1 MNSRSRYVIMSFC
14 TALATGWP
22 GTAPAQNTTPGTPQP
37 TPQLQQPAQPAP
49 NFSDEELKT
58 FAVAALEVLR
68 INDLYLPKLKRATTP
83 EEQQQVEKTA
93 TDEMVKAVQNQGLTV
108 DKYKEIM
115 THAEANPEI
124 ANRVMKHMKAAQS
137 SPGAGH

>member
-1 MNSRSRYVIMSFC
+1 MMSLC
-14 TALATGWP
+14 AALAAAWASAAAAQT
-22 GTAPAQNTTPGTPQP
+22 TAPGTPRP
-37 TPQLQQPAQPAP
+37 APQVQQPAP
-49 NFSDEELKT
+49 SYSEDELKT

-68 INDLYLPKLKRATTP
+68 INDLYLPKLKMAATP

-93 TDEMVKAVQNQGLTV
+93 TDEMVKAVQKQGLTV

-124 ANRVMKHMKAAQS
+124 ADRVMKHMKAAQS

>member
-1 MNSRSRYVIMSFC
+1 MNPRSRFLMMSLC
-14 TALATGWP
+14 AALAAAWASAAAAQT
-22 GTAPAQNTTPGTPQP
+22 TAPGTPRP
-37 TPQLQQPAQPAP
+37 APQAQQPAP
-49 NFSDEELKT
+49 NYSEDELKT

-68 INDLYLPKLKRATTP
+68 INDLYLPKLKMAATP

-93 TDEMVKAVQNQGLTV
+93 TDEMVKAVQKQGLTV

-124 ANRVMKHMKAAQS
+124 ADRVMKHMKAAQS

>member
-1 MNSRSRYVIMSFC
+1 MNPRSRFLMMSLC
-14 TALATGWP
+14 AALAAAWASAAAAQT
-22 GTAPAQNTTPGTPQP
+22 TAPGTPRP
-37 TPQLQQPAQPAP
+37 APQVQQPAP
-49 NFSDEELKT
+49 SYSEDELKT

-68 INDLYLPKLKRATTP
+68 INDLYLPKLKMAATP

-93 TDEMVKAVQNQGLTV
+93 TDEMVKAVQKQGLTV

-124 ANRVMKHMKAAQS
+124 ADRVMKHMKAAQS